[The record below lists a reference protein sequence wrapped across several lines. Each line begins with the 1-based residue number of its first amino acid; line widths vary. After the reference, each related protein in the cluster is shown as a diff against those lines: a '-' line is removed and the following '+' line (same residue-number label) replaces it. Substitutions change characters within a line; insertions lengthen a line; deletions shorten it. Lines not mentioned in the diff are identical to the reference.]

1 MEWIWAIIAVLVF
14 APAIIYQLGKSMKEM
29 REVRLE
35 EMRQRSELD
44 SKILGLDTTSSEIK
58 VELATIRKE
67 IADLKQM
74 IAGGAHVETAGS
86 ATQDKNESKQL
97 PDREQEHQ
105 IN

>member
-44 SKILGLDTTSSEIK
+44 SKILGLDTASSEIK
-58 VELATIRKE
+58 VDLATIRKE

-74 IAGGAHVETAGS
+74 IASGAHVETAQS
-86 ATQDKNESKQL
+86 ATQEQNETER
-97 PDREQEHQ
+97 PPEQSRTPRT
-105 IN
+105 N